1 MAAATKSLKV
11 RSFQSRFLSRILGPF
26 RDGFCCACNS
36 FADLSHGVNPN
47 SVWLPVMEQ
56 SERYN
61 FSPPTPPL
69 AGNCGFLKNLI
80 PIADLS
86 PY

>member
-11 RSFQSRFLSRILGPF
+11 RSFQSRFLSRILGSF

-36 FADLSHGVNPN
+36 FADVSYGVDPN

-61 FSPPTPPL
+61 FSPPVPL
-69 AGNCGFLKNLI
+69 AGNCGLKKI
-80 PIADLS
+80 
-86 PY
+86 